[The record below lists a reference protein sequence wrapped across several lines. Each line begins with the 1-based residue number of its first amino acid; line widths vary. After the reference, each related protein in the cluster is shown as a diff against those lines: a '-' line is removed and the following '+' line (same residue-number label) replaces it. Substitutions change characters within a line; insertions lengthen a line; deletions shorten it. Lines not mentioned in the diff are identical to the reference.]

1 MSNGAGCISTIIF
14 LVTIVTS
21 LIFLILNLV
30 WLFRVMNNSKKGEP
44 SQEKRL
50 SLLIINTNDYL
61 DSGNGECIKRVEPFI
76 EDGVYRTFD
85 FKMKDINK
93 FSKGLISINFIDMGL
108 VILTIIF
115 CIIFAFIDQEKVKTI
130 LSLYK
135 TLNYLSSLLN
145 LVFFVII
152 SVYYYEGKTKEFEN
166 FGKCELLDKENFN
179 KI

>member
-1 MSNGAGCISTIIF
+1 
-14 LVTIVTS
+14 
-21 LIFLILNLV
+21 
-30 WLFRVMNNSKKGEP
+30 
-44 SQEKRL
+44 
-50 SLLIINTNDYL
+50 
-61 DSGNGECIKRVEPFI
+61 
-76 EDGVYRTFD
+76 
-85 FKMKDINK
+85 MKDINK

-152 SVYYYEGKTKEFEN
+152 SVYYYERKTKEFEN
-166 FGKCELLDKENFN
+166 FGKCESLDKENFN
-179 KI
+179 KIYEYIFIVYDNYFKVFVVNLISLSISLCSSLLRQLFRKEDQQ